1 MVKGYGLLIA
11 FNSGLLAPAK
21 CHLSLIYISVKL
33 FDINGYFHIVV
44 PFVQA
49 ASYRD
54 YALFVKRS
62 IP

>member
-1 MVKGYGLLIA
+1 MIKSYGLLIA

-21 CHLSLIYISVKL
+21 CKLCLIYISVKL
-33 FDINGYFHIVV
+33 FDINGYFHIIV
-44 PFVQA
+44 PFVQS

-62 IP
+62 IS